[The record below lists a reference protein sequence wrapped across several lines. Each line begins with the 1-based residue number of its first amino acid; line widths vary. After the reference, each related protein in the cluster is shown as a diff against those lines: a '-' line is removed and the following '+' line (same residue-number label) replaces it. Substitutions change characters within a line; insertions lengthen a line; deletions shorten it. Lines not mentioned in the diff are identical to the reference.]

1 MKEAENFDKEDLII
15 ATAKFLTDQ
24 GLKVYEVEP
33 VEETEEGEEE
43 ELIPDL
49 LGVLTIE
56 IEIPVQI
63 ETCESLESEKA
74 KKKMLKLAEIA
85 KNEGGKFFL
94 VIPTDC
100 EEKALNLVKDLEI
113 GDHVEVL
120 AIL

>member
-1 MKEAENFDKEDLII
+1 MDKELDKEDLIL
-15 ATAKFLTDQ
+15 ATAKFLKEQ

-33 VEETEEGEEE
+33 AEETEEEEAE

-100 EEKALNLVKDLEI
+100 EDKALNIVKDLQIE
-113 GDHVEVL
+113 DYVEVL